1 MNVIGSGNPV
11 LGSGNHS
18 LGVGIKEYLQ
28 ICEKFFRELID
39 KKIADDEEILF
50 GILQNSLN
58 KNDFKNKKN
67 INNKEN
73 IMNGCKSIIKSGNRK
88 GEECGKK
95 VFSIG
100 NEEFEYCVKH
110 INSKKEELQGPGPGI
125 KEHVYVSNKED
136 INSEELVIK
145 KNNFG
150 NFVFGQSGLIIKS
163 AKEKYVVAKEGKNGE
178 WNPLEEKDILMCK
191 KFHLRYKIIDF
202 TFKGETTNTEIIKNI
217 EVYNI
222 NNKEKPKI
230 EREIDFF
237 ETIENEEFKD

>member
-1 MNVIGSGNPV
+1 MS
-11 LGSGNHS
+11 SS
-18 LGVGIKEYLQ
+18 IKEYLQ
-28 ICEKFFRELID
+28 ICERFFRELID

-67 INNKEN
+67 INNKE
-73 IMNGCKSIIKSGNRK
+73 IVMNGCKSIIKSGNRK

-100 NEEFEYCVKH
+100 DEEFEYCVKH
-110 INSKKEELQGPGPGI
+110 INTNQNLSKKETL
-125 KEHVYVSNKED
+125 KEQED

-202 TFKGETTNTEIIKNI
+202 TFKGETTNTEIIKNM

>member
-1 MNVIGSGNPV
+1 MS
-11 LGSGNHS
+11 SS
-18 LGVGIKEYLQ
+18 IKEYLQ
-28 ICEKFFRELID
+28 ICERFFRELID

-73 IMNGCKSIIKSGNRK
+73 VMNGCKSIIKSGNRK

-100 NEEFEYCVKH
+100 DEEFEYCVKH
-110 INSKKEELQGPGPGI
+110 INTNQNLSKKETL
-125 KEHVYVSNKED
+125 KEQED

-202 TFKGETTNTEIIKNI
+202 TFKGETTNTEIIKNM